1 MPSVPS
7 VGTIPPLL
15 YVLVGCQSGCP
26 SSDHLPPHLRWAH
39 DPAWPIRKSHLSWA
53 VSGQVTPAEPTD
65 PFQIIVVQVL
75 GENALSFLPGSKTIR
90 ILWTLVFPTTYAENL
105 LENELN
111 TERKAEPREEEK
123 DRALTI

>member
-1 MPSVPS
+1 M
-7 VGTIPPLL
+7 
-15 YVLVGCQSGCP
+15 
-26 SSDHLPPHLRWAH
+26 
-39 DPAWPIRKSHLSWA
+39 
-53 VSGQVTPAEPTD
+53 SGQVTPAEPTD

-105 LENELN
+105 LANELN